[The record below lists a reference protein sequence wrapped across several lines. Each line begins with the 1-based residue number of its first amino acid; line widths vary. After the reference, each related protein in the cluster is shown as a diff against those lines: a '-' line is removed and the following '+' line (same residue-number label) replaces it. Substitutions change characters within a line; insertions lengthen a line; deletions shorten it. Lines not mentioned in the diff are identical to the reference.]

1 MENQNSLTDEER
13 SAEIYGSGHR
23 DAGSVFLESV
33 TFEIPAA
40 RYFQALEGPELEVL
54 RDREKL
60 GLPPVDKKWPFLLRF
75 PNAFFGMCIG
85 LASQASL
92 WKALSTSPAVNFLH
106 IPPQINLALWLL
118 AVCILILVFCTY
130 FLKIIYHF
138 EAVKREFCHPV
149 RVNFFFAPWVAC
161 MTLTIAVPPAIA
173 ESVHPSLWCIFM
185 APLLI
190 LELKI
195 YGQWLSG
202 GEKRLSTVAN
212 PSTHLSVVGNFVG
225 SLLAARLGWMEPAK
239 FLWAVGLAH
248 YLVLFVTL
256 YQRLPTSETLP
267 KELHPVFF
275 LFLAAP
281 ATASWAWETIFGEF
295 DTVSRIMYFV
305 SLFIYTSLV
314 VRVKLFRGFRFSIS
328 WWAYTYPMTSTSIA
342 TIRYSEQVPHL
353 STHVLAVL
361 LSTIASVTVFS
372 LFVTTLLHAF
382 VWKTLFPNDM
392 AIAIT
397 TKQRN
402 NMINSSPNLKF
413 KFYDSER
420 TNTKP
425 KGRVRN
431 SFELLKA
438 TIRNHGQRRETP
450 VCPDNILV
458 DDQGHADE
466 VQMVGNNG

>member
-1 MENQNSLTDEER
+1 M
-13 SAEIYGSGHR
+13 
-23 DAGSVFLESV
+23 
-33 TFEIPAA
+33 
-40 RYFQALEGPELEVL
+40 
-54 RDREKL
+54 
-60 GLPPVDKKWPFLLRF
+60 
-75 PNAFFGMCIG
+75 G

-92 WKALSTSPAVNFLH
+92 WKALSTSPAVKFLH

-118 AVCILILVFCTY
+118 AACTLTLVFCIY
-130 FLKIIYHF
+130 FLKSIYHF

-149 RVNFFFAPWVAC
+149 RVNFFFAPWVAA
-161 MTLTIAVPPAIA
+161 MTLAIAVPPVIA
-173 ESVHPSLWCIFM
+173 ESVHPSVWCIFM

-202 GEKRLSTVAN
+202 GEKRLSKVAN
-212 PSTHLSVVGNFVG
+212 PCTHLSVVGNFVG
-225 SLLAARLGWMEPAK
+225 SLLAARLDLKEAAI

-248 YLVLFVTL
+248 YIVLFVTL

-305 SLFIYTSLV
+305 ALFVYTSLV

-353 STHVLAVL
+353 FTHVLAVL
-361 LSTIASVTVFS
+361 LSTVATITVFS

-402 NMINSSPNLKF
+402 NMPKSSPNPKF
-413 KFYDSER
+413 KVSDIER
-420 TNTKP
+420 PNTKRRGP
-425 KGRVRN
+425 VRT

-438 TIRNHGQRRETP
+438 TIRNHGERRETTVYP
-450 VCPDNILV
+450 ENILV
-458 DDQGHADE
+458 DGQ
-466 VQMVGNNG
+466 